1 MDPGHL
7 KAGLGVEEEEIR
19 DEVAKPVPARVRVRG
34 DGSHLIQVMLNL
46 KTEKPEGRGGHNVNM
61 YVLVFF

>member
-19 DEVAKPVPARVRVRG
+19 DEVAKPVPAGVRVRC
-34 DGSHLIQVMLNL
+34 DGSHLIQVMH
-46 KTEKPEGRGGHNVNM
+46 PDEGVGII
-61 YVLVFF
+61 